1 MTAITIASIETTVGN
16 LFHAVA
22 AKFSAIEAA
31 VQTGVKDIDQ
41 AAPVVESIATAINPA
56 YGAAATVIVDV
67 INAVD
72 AALVAAEGSV
82 AGGVTVSLPA
92 DLVAD
97 FKAAKAAILAAK
109 AKL

>member
-16 LFHAVA
+16 LFHSVS

-31 VQTGVKDIDQ
+31 VQAGVSDIDK
-41 AAPVVESIATAINPA
+41 AAPTVEAIATAINPA

-72 AALVAAEGSV
+72 EALVAAEGSV
-82 AGGVTVSLPA
+82 AGPVTVTLPA
-92 DLVAD
+92 ELVGD